1 MKTIRQQIIE
11 LLVEQEMSAREIS
24 QTVRIREKEVYEH
37 LFHVARSVNTQKKKL
52 VSPLPNV
59 WAVAIFLKTGNVI
72 HLQVAAR
79 IAKVSTSKTRRIVS
93 ISSFKSERVRN
104 YES

>member
-52 VSPLPNV
+52 VITPSECLGCGY
-59 WAVAIFLKTGNVI
+59 IFKNRKRYTPPGRCPHCKGEHIQNPTY
-72 HLQVAAR
+72 R
-79 IAKVSTSKTRRIVS
+79 ID
-93 ISSFKSERVRN
+93 
-104 YES
+104 

>member
-1 MKTIRQQIIE
+1 VKTIRQQIIE

-52 VSPLPNV
+52 VITPSECLGCGY
-59 WAVAIFLKTGNVI
+59 IFKNRKRYTPPGRCPHCKGEHIQNPTY
-72 HLQVAAR
+72 R
-79 IAKVSTSKTRRIVS
+79 ID
-93 ISSFKSERVRN
+93 
-104 YES
+104 